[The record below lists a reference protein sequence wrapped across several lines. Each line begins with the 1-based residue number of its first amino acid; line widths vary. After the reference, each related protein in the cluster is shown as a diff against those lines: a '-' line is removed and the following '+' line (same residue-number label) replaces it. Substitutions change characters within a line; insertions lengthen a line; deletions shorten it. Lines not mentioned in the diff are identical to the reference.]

1 MILPQVGQM
10 EFGILALFDFV
21 GELSPDAPIRKISAI
36 FWEARLQL
44 LISGTYVTFP
54 IHICRQFTPEISALD
69 AIVPK
74 PGQNYVAFLHASAI
88 PVLRKNSVL
97 VDLVRLPTP

>member
-1 MILPQVGQM
+1 VQNASFGFPEPQN
-10 EFGILALFDFV
+10 FV
-21 GELSPDAPIRKISAI
+21 KQQIRKISAI
-36 FWEARLQL
+36 FWEASLKL
-44 LISGTYVTFP
+44 LISATYVTFP

-88 PVLRKNSVL
+88 PFWFA
-97 VDLVRLPTP
+97 